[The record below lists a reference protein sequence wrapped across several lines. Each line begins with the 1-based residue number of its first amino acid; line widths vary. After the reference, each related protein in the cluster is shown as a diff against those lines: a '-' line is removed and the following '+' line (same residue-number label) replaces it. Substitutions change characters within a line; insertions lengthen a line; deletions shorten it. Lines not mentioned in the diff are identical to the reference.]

1 MAGRPISRVAGL
13 LLGLG
18 ALGAIPSPSMVEPVA
33 QVHATVV
40 AVHSG
45 ACGSFTC
52 QDASSRECVEG
63 FPRFLH
69 SLTDQGL
76 PIDSASQHMSS
87 GFAGDVDWLRL
98 FPISVTDMALNWIAT
113 VRASTMAVAIGALG
127 SGCGG
132 GAANDAQAATSGAS
146 SYSSTNAG
154 TDSSATSGTTPTQD
168 GATSAS
174 GGDTTTQAP
183 GTTEASTGA
192 STTTDGTTTGTDSS
206 DPIVVAAASTTTGTS
221 APASSA
227 AAAATTPSRSG
238 AALNL
243 SGLDYFAA
251 ELPTIDVMKRA
262 GAWLTQCG
270 GGTNCSGFAAGA
282 SSWDTLEESALDVDA
297 NGWIRSLPASS
308 DTTHKYRS
316 VASLLSAGGALP
328 PGRYIVRYDGA
339 GSISYS
345 GATRS
350 SSSAGRDVIDITGT
364 GNVWMT
370 ITATSPG
377 NYLRNIRVY
386 MPGGACANDLT
397 VFAASAAA
405 CTSATGAYVPFES
418 FPATQI
424 WSPQFLQDIKG
435 FRALRF
441 LDWGHT
447 NTSPA
452 KTWADRT
459 SPTARTWTGPTGA
472 PIEAMLDLAN
482 AIQADAWINLP
493 TYVNDDYA
501 AQLGKL
507 AGAHLTGVSKLD
519 LEYSNE
525 PWNYAFGTSTWMLNQ
540 AKAKWPAQ
548 VAAGTSAYTLQDSWY
563 GERASQVCAA
573 AKAAYPATKC
583 VVNGQAANSWI
594 ANQFLTCP
602 FAAAELGR
610 RCGSNIDILAI
621 APYFGGYVASSSLRP
636 AVAKW
641 YADADGGLSKLFQE
655 ITGLDASGKP
665 VAAPLYAAGSNV
677 PGGALAQ
684 IKGWVTANKAV
695 ADSFGIPL
703 WAYEGGQHLVPASGD
718 TDTSLIALFIA
729 ANRDA
734 RMGAAYDTMMANWQ
748 AAGGQTFAYYSHA
761 SAPSKYGMWGLK
773 ESMND
778 NSNAKWQAA
787 LRARGS
793 NCVWSGC

>member
-1 MAGRPISRVAGL
+1 MAGHPIPRVAGL
-13 LLGLG
+13 LLGLA
-18 ALGAIPSPSMVEPVA
+18 ALGFLPSPGRVEPVA
-33 QVHATVV
+33 RGNATVA

-45 ACGSFTC
+45 ARASFTC
-52 QDASSRECVEG
+52 RDAGSREGVED
-63 FPRFLH
+63 FPPFLH

-87 GFAGDVDWLRL
+87 EFAGDVDWLRL
-98 FPISVTDMALNWIAT
+98 IPISVTDMALNWIAT
-113 VRASTMAVAIGALG
+113 ARASTMALAVGGALV

-132 GAANDAQAATSGAS
+132 GAANDTQAATSGTS
-146 SYSSTNAG
+146 SSSGTISG
-154 TDSSATSGTTPTQD
+154 TDSSTISSTTPTQA
-168 GATSAS
+168 GATAAA
-174 GGDTTTQAP
+174 GGDTTAQAP
-183 GTTEASTGA
+183 STTDPSTGTASASTD
-192 STTTDGTTTGTDSS
+192 STTTGTDGS
-206 DPIVVAAASTTTGTS
+206 DPLVAAAANATSTPT
-221 APASSA
+221 SSA
-227 AAAATTPSRSG
+227 AALTTGPVRSG

-243 SGLDYFAA
+243 GALDYYAT

-262 GAWLTQCG
+262 GAWLTQCSG
-270 GGTNCSGFAAGA
+270 SNCSGFATAGA

-316 VASLLSAGGALP
+316 VTTMLSASGALP
-328 PGRYIVRYDGA
+328 LGRYIVRYDGA

-345 GATRS
+345 GATRAS
-350 SSSAGRDVIDITGT
+350 SSTGRDVVDITST

-370 ITATSPG
+370 ITATTSG

-386 MPGGACANDLT
+386 LPGGACANDFT
-397 VFAASAAA
+397 VYAASAAA

-418 FPATQI
+418 FPATQV
-424 WSPQFLQDIKG
+424 WNPQFLQDVKG

-459 SPTARTWTGPTGA
+459 PPTARTWTGPTGA
-472 PIEAMLDLAN
+472 PLEAMLDLAN
-482 AIQADAWINLP
+482 AVQADAWINLP

-507 AGAHLTGVSKLD
+507 AAAHLSGVSKLD

-525 PWNYAFGTSTWMLNQ
+525 PWNYAFGASGWMLNQ

-548 VAAGTSAYTLQDSWY
+548 VAAGTSPYTLQDSWY
-563 GERASQVCAA
+563 GERASQACAA
-573 AKAAYPATKC
+573 AKTVYPATKC
-583 VVNGQAANSWI
+583 VVNGQASNSWV

-621 APYFGGYVASSSLRP
+621 APYFGQYVASSSLRP
-636 AVAKW
+636 TVSKW

-655 ITGLDASGKP
+655 ITGLDANGKP
-665 VAAPLYAAGSNV
+665 VAAPLVAAGSNV

-684 IKGWVTANKAV
+684 IKGWITANKAV

-703 WAYEGGQHLVPASGD
+703 WAYEGGQHLVPPSGD

-729 ANRDA
+729 ANRDP
-734 RMGAAYDTMMANWQ
+734 RMGAVYDTMMANWQ
-748 AAGGQTFAYYSHA
+748 ALGGQTFAYYSHV

-773 ESMND
+773 ESMSD

-793 NCVWSGC
+793 SCAWSGC